1 MLHFKSW
8 QWSHNYL
15 IKNSQDSISIST
27 TYIPPASTIN
37 TALLDNIKKTAD
49 NKIIPGDLNAKHID
63 FNCTKTDKWG
73 LPWKKALY
81 NADLFIA
88 DNSNPTTTAKTDMD
102 KLKLFMEQL
111 KSVFATEISVDDH
124 EDFIN
129 SNELDRI
136 IKNLDIKKSPGLDSI
151 NNK

>member
-1 MLHFKSW
+1 
-8 QWSHNYL
+8 
-15 IKNSQDSISIST
+15 
-27 TYIPPASTIN
+27 
-37 TALLDNIKKTAD
+37 
-49 NKIIPGDLNAKHID
+49 
-63 FNCTKTDKWG
+63 
-73 LPWKKALY
+73 
-81 NADLFIA
+81 
-88 DNSNPTTTAKTDMD
+88 MD